1 MIPDLSEY
9 KWIVPDIVW
18 EIDEYIDFE
27 KIRKALPNSEDLV
40 KLAPDFDKIVESLNL
55 LKDFLPQVHQE
66 KRRLEQQIMDLKVTS
81 ILERCQTKRKLTNF
95 KKNFCTLS

>member
-40 KLAPDFDKIVESLNL
+40 KLAPDFDKIVESLSL
-55 LKDFLPQVHQE
+55 LKDFF
-66 KRRLEQQIMDLKVTS
+66 TS
-81 ILERCQTKRKLTNF
+81 GSPGETAFRATDHGSESDKHFRK
-95 KKNFCTLS
+95 

>member
-27 KIRKALPNSEDLV
+27 KIRKALPSSEDLV
-40 KLAPDFDKIVESLNL
+40 KLAPDFDKIVESLSL
-55 LKDFLPQVHQE
+55 LKDFF
-66 KRRLEQQIMDLKVTS
+66 TS
-81 ILERCQTKRKLTNF
+81 GSPEETAFRATDRGSESDKHFRK
-95 KKNFCTLS
+95 